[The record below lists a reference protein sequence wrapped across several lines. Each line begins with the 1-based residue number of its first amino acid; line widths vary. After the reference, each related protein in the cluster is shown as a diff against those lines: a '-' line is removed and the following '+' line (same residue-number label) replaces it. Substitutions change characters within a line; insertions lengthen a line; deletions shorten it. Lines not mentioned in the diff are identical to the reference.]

1 MATPIKNKYF
11 ILRTRQRTSIS
22 GDGGEYLLAID
33 NIQTI
38 LGGDYISVV
47 YAGGLVVKLMFSNLD
62 GTVVNL
68 DPHKE
73 GVISYMTNSALR
85 LLESPNVSFKIPYKF
100 PGAVST
106 AGEQMYINQVQI
118 CLFTTACV

>member
-22 GDGGEYLLAID
+22 SDGGEYLLAID

-38 LGGDYISVV
+38 LGGAFISVV
-47 YAGGLVVKLMFSNLD
+47 YAGGIVVKLMFTNLD
-62 GTVVNL
+62 GTVANL
-68 DPHKE
+68 DTHKE
-73 GVISYMTNSALR
+73 GVISYMTNSAIR

-106 AGEQMYINQVQI
+106 AGDQMYINEVQL
-118 CLFTTACV
+118 CQFTTGC

>member
-11 ILRTRQRTSIS
+11 IVRTRQRTSTTS
-22 GDGGEYLLAID
+22 DGGEYLLAID

-38 LGGDYISVV
+38 IGGTFISVV
-47 YAGGLVVKLMFSNLD
+47 YAGGLVVKLMFTNID

-68 DPHKE
+68 DDHKE
-73 GVISYMTNSALR
+73 GVISYMTNSAIR

-100 PGAVST
+100 PGAVSIT
-106 AGEQMYINQVQI
+106 GEQMYINEVQLCMFDTPCI
-118 CLFTTACV
+118 